1 MKVLPFK
8 IPKTKN
14 LGLIYQE
21 DKGVGFYDKFHEHE
35 EVQLCYIVKGEGT
48 LIVGDSICEYQ
59 SNDIMVIGSRQ
70 PHVFKSDNSVI
81 KNSFMISLF
90 FTRKSFGDTFFELD
104 DFKELTSFFDNSK
117 NSFRVK
123 NNKKVLIDFFLELQ
137 KSRDLVKFIIFI
149 KMIAVISN
157 SEIEYLSSFVYK
169 KKYTDNEG
177 KRMRDIMD
185 YTLANFNKKIELN
198 EIAQIANMTSNAFCR
213 YFKQRTNKTFFAFL
227 NELRIETAC
236 KLLQNKEY
244 SIIEVSE
251 KSGFKN
257 ISNFNRKFKELKR
270 KTPSNYRLN
279 Y

>member
-14 LGLIYQE
+14 LGLIYEE
-21 DKGVGFYDKFHEHE
+21 DKGPFFYDKFHQHE
-35 EVQLCYIVKGEGT
+35 EIQMCYVVKGEGT
-48 LIVGDSICEYQ
+48 LIVGDTVNEYKA
-59 SNDIMVIGSRQ
+59 NDILVIAGNQ
-70 PHVFKSDNSVI
+70 PHVFKSDNSKI
-81 KNSFMISLF
+81 KESFMISLF
-90 FTRKSFGDTFFELD
+90 FTKKSFGDNFFELD
-104 DFKELTSFFDNSK
+104 DFKEIAGFFNTVK

-123 NNKKVLIDFFLELQ
+123 SNQNKIKKLFLKLQ
-137 KSRDLVKFIIFI
+137 GEKDLMKFIIFLKII
-149 KMIAVISN
+149 KLILK
-157 SEIEYLSSFVYK
+157 SEITSLSTFVYE

-185 YTLANFNKKIELN
+185 YTLSNFNKKIELDD
-198 EIAQIANMTSNAFCR
+198 IAAVANMTSNAFCR
-213 YFKQRTNKTFFAFL
+213 YFKQRTNKTFFTFL

-236 KLLQNKEY
+236 KLLQNRDY

-251 KSGFKN
+251 KAGFKN
-257 ISNFNRKFKELKR
+257 ISNFNRKFKELKH